1 MTNSNSIQK
10 ARQLR
15 KELALT
21 MSDGYIASKG
31 GWLKV
36 FITQSSVIQNIYYGL
51 RVDLLIHKFGSHWNK
66 WINE

>member
-31 GWLKV
+31 G
-36 FITQSSVIQNIYYGL
+36 G
-51 RVDLLIHKFGSHWNK
+51 
-66 WINE
+66 